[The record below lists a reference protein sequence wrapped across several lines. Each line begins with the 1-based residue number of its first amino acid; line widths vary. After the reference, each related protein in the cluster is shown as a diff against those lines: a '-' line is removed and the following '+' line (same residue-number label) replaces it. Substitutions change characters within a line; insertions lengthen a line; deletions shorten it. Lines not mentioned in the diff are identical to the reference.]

1 MRSQHK
7 SFNVWKIISL
17 VLIGLIIG
25 SGLWFAHAVLTPVD
39 QPTSTTTSTTGDPVM
54 TVSLTK
60 RQVNQIVTYYL
71 NDFQKD
77 SKVKYS
83 LTMADQAVLGGNF
96 TFFGQKIDFGLLMDP
111 IVLKNGNVELKARQL
126 NVGSLPVPIS
136 YVLNYAAK
144 SFKLPK
150 WVTLNSK
157 RETIVL
163 NLNKFKMENG
173 MQVKAT
179 KIDLPNDEIDFSV
192 YLPKK

>member
-7 SFNVWKIISL
+7 SINVWKIISL

-25 SGLWFAHAVLTPVD
+25 SGLWFAHGVLTPVD
-39 QPTSTTTSTTGDPVM
+39 QPASTTTSTTSDPVM

-71 NDFQKD
+71 NDFQKG

-136 YVLNYAAK
+136 YVLNYAGK